1 VIRRRVVVEGR
12 VQGVGFRANCARR
25 ARAAGVA
32 GSVTNLPDGRVEA
45 TFEGPPDVVE
55 ALVDWCARGPT
66 SALVRRV
73 QVSDLPP
80 TGAPDFR
87 IT

>member
-1 VIRRRVVVEGR
+1 
-12 VQGVGFRANCARR
+12 
-25 ARAAGVA
+25 
-32 GSVTNLPDGRVEA
+32 VTNLPDGGVEA

-55 ALVDWCARGPT
+55 ALVDWCAQGPT

-73 QVSDLPP
+73 RVSDLPP
-80 TGAPDFR
+80 TGAQDFR